1 MSIFSYRDNLNRPV
15 YGWYPYKE
23 GFSWRLVDRCLEL
36 ARAKIDV
43 NILGD
48 PFMGSG
54 TALLRAKELGLK
66 SYGIDISPF
75 AYVLTKAKVSD
86 WRFSDSDIE
95 EVRYLDLAEIDGEV
109 DIWFELFPLSR
120 AFSERNYTALR
131 KLRYW
136 VENKT
141 EVHLIALIRAAME
154 CSYIYKDG
162 GVLRLIRRDR
172 PNLLDLFKRYAI
184 RMMNERIEGPVPE
197 IELESA
203 FNFSKDVDVIIT
215 SPPYLNNIDYT
226 KVYGVELAL
235 TTLGRDW
242 NEIRGRMMTSF
253 IRSKVSGESI
263 LPVKE
268 KYLDESYVLFQR
280 FYDTLKGGIL
290 FYNVSNSVVN
300 GIHYEIDTELM
311 KLMESVGFR
320 EVRIVDS
327 IVRKTVID
335 GKMYR
340 VRESLIM
347 ASS

>member
-1 MSIFSYRDNLNRPV
+1 YRDNIGKPV

-36 ARAKIDV
+36 ASRKIDV
-43 NILGD
+43 GSIGD

-54 TALLRAKELGLK
+54 TTLLRAKELGFR
-66 SYGIDISPF
+66 SYGVDVSPF

-86 WRFSDSDIE
+86 WNFSQRDIE
-95 EVRYLDLAEIDGEV
+95 EVRELDLDRIDGEV
-109 DIWFELFPLSR
+109 DVWFELFPLNR
-120 AFSERNYTALR
+120 AFSDMNYRALR

-136 VENKT
+136 VENRT

-154 CSYIYKDG
+154 SSYVYKDG
-162 GVLRLIRRDR
+162 GVLKIRKSKK
-172 PNLLDLFKRYAI
+172 PYILHLFKKYLI
-184 RMMNERIEGPVPE
+184 RMMGETVKGPIPE
-197 IELESA
+197 IELGSA
-203 FNFSKDVDVIIT
+203 FSFSRHVDVIIT

-226 KVYGVELAL
+226 KVYGIELAL

-242 NEIRGRMMTSF
+242 RDIRGRMMTSF
-253 IRSKVSGESI
+253 IRSKVTGESM
-263 LPVKE
+263 LPVKQR
-268 KYLDESYVLFQR
+268 YLEESYDLFQR
-280 FYDTLKGGIL
+280 FYRILNGGVL

-300 GIHYEIDTELM
+300 GIHYEIDRELM
-311 KLMESVGFR
+311 GLMENAGFR